1 MDPAAKNAAKRIAPN
16 AKNVNVAAR
25 AARVQRQIH
34 ARAPSKRMRLRLE
47 MIKVNGES

>member
-25 AARVQRQIH
+25 AARVQQQIH
-34 ARAPSKRMRLRLE
+34 APAPSKRTRLRLE
-47 MIKVNGES
+47 I